1 MIRSLELI
9 YLYKS
14 YYFAD
19 FFQNKLHYLKLQQ
32 QSDSLM
38 SQKTMTLDEF
48 HETHHTLLS
57 IEDTLVKSS
66 MIESLSSSQQTHLC
80 STVEEVIME
89 RPGMSKDELRLS
101 FYQYTSEELDNTV
114 SSVRFYIKVISVIYS

>member
-1 MIRSLELI
+1 
-9 YLYKS
+9 
-14 YYFAD
+14 
-19 FFQNKLHYLKLQQ
+19 
-32 QSDSLM
+32 M